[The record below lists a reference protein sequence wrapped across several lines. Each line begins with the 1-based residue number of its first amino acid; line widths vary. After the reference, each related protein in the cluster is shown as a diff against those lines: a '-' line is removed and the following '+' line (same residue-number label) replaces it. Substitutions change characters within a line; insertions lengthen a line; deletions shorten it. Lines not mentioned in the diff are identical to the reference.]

1 MGLNGTAEEQEPLTQ
16 HDSTATPSSRDS
28 ADHYRHGSITSA
40 STTSLV
46 LENINEHAR
55 PLASIKPLHPFEYRD
70 NDEDD
75 DPELPRYMAPAG
87 QRMSRNLRRGIWSA
101 SILALA
107 GWGLALLLFLIRGR
121 YRHDSQ
127 FAYNH
132 EAPMKS
138 SGKKVT
144 LDQIQTGQ
152 WVPIRHEISWISGP
166 NGEDGLLLERD
177 QQGKDFLVV
186 EDIRSKSADAQA
198 ASSSTLM
205 KSGWFQING
214 NNIWAEH
221 TWPSP
226 NQKKVLIA
234 SNTKKNFRHSFTGE
248 YYIFDV
254 AKQEAQP
261 LDPGNLDGRVQL
273 AQWAPT
279 SDSVVF
285 TRDNNMFLHILA
297 SDAVRQITKD
307 GGKDYFYGIP
317 DWVYEEEVFTDRVAT
332 WWSNNGQY
340 VAFLAT
346 NETEVP
352 EYPVQYFLS
361 RPSGKVPK
369 PGEENYPEVR
379 QIKYPKAGAPNP
391 VVDLSFYDVE
401 RAEVFSVDIS
411 GGFTDNDR
419 LITEVFWADKDQVL
433 IRESNRE
440 SDVLRLLLVDASSRT
455 GKMVRQL
462 DVAKSDGG
470 WVEPRHNTLFIP
482 ADPAN
487 GRPESGYVDTV
498 ISENRDHMAY
508 FTPLDS
514 AKPIMLTQG
523 QWDVVNAPSAV
534 DYKHNLV
541 YFEATKEGSTQRHAY
556 SVKLDGSDLK
566 AINPTEK
573 PGYWVNNFS
582 AAGGYVLINYDGP
595 GIPSQTI
602 SSTPSN
608 ANTYN
613 YVLETNPQLADMAS
627 SHELPHNVRS
637 TVTIDNFTLNVV
649 ERRPPHFDPNHKY
662 AVLFHLYGGPGSQT
676 VSYRFN
682 VDFQAH
688 VASSLN
694 YIVVTVDGR
703 GTGYIG
709 RNAQIII
716 RGNLGHYEAID
727 QIETAKIWAKKSYVD
742 ENRMAIWGW
751 SYGGFMTLKTLEMD
765 AGQTFKYGMAVAPVT
780 DWRFYDSV
788 YTERYMHTPQHNAAG
803 YQSSAIT
810 NATALGQNVRWL
822 MMHGVADDNVHMQS
836 TLTLVD
842 KLDLAG
848 VENYDMRMFPDS
860 DHSIYFHNANNI
872 VYESLGRWLVN
883 AFNGEWYRTQE
894 PVPLTF
900 YRAIKR
906 WIGGS

>member
-1 MGLNGTAEEQEPLTQ
+1 MVLDGTAEEHEPLTQ
-16 HDSTATPSSRDS
+16 HDSTTTPSSRTS
-28 ADHYRHGSITSA
+28 NDHYRRGSISSV

-46 LENINEHAR
+46 LENLNEQTV
-55 PLASIKPLHPFEYRD
+55 PLAFNKPAEHFDYRD

-87 QRMSRNLRRGIWSA
+87 QRMSRNLRRGIWIVSVV
-101 SILALA
+101 ALA
-107 GWGLALLLFLIRGR
+107 GWALALLLFLIGGR
-121 YRHDSQ
+121 YKHDSLS
-127 FAYNH
+127 AYDH
-132 EAPMKS
+132 DSPMKS

-144 LDQIQTGQ
+144 LDQIQKGQ
-152 WVPIRHEISWISGP
+152 WVPVRHEISWISGP
-166 NGEDGLLLERD
+166 KGEDGLLLERD

-186 EDIRSKSADAQA
+186 EDIRSRSADAQA
-198 ASSSTLM
+198 ASSRTLM
-205 KSGWFQING
+205 KSGWFRING
-214 NNIWAEH
+214 RNIWSEQ

-226 NQKKVLIA
+226 DQKRVLIA
-234 SNTKKNFRHSFTGE
+234 SNTKKNFRHSFTGD

-254 AKQEAQP
+254 ATQEAEP
-261 LDPGNLDGRVQL
+261 LDPGNTDGRVQL

-285 TRDNNMFLHILA
+285 TRDNNLFLRIIS
-297 SDAVRQITKD
+297 SDAVREITKD
-307 GGKDYFYGIP
+307 GGTNYFYGIP
-317 DWVYEEEVFTDRVAT
+317 DWVYEEEVFSGRIAT
-332 WWSNNGQY
+332 WWSHDGQF

-352 EYPVQYFLS
+352 EYPVQYFVS
-361 RPSGKVPK
+361 RPSGTVPK

-391 VVDLSFYDVE
+391 VVDLLFYDVE

-411 GGFTDNDR
+411 GGFADDDR

-440 SDVLRLLLVDASSRT
+440 SDVTRLLLVDASSRS

-462 DVAKSDGG
+462 DVGKLDGG
-470 WVEPRHNTLFIP
+470 WVTPRHNTLFIP
-482 ADPAN
+482 ADPSN
-487 GRPESGYVDTV
+487 GRPESGYIDT
-498 ISENRDHMAY
+498 IIYENYNHMAY

-514 AKPIMLTQG
+514 DKPIMLTQG
-523 QWDVVNAPSAV
+523 QWDTVSAPSTV
-534 DYKHNLV
+534 DYQHNIV
-541 YFEATKEGSTQRHAY
+541 YFTATKEGSTQRHAY
-556 SVKLDGSDLK
+556 SVKLDGNDLK
-566 AINPTEK
+566 AVVPTDK
-573 PGYWVNNFS
+573 PAYYDVKFS
-582 AAGGYVLINYDGP
+582 TAGGYMLVNYDGP

-602 SSTPSN
+602 QSTPSN
-608 ANTYN
+608 TDTYK
-613 YVLETNPQLADMAS
+613 YVLETNEELASMAS
-627 SHELPHNVRS
+627 SHELPHNIYS
-637 TVTIDNFTLNVV
+637 TVTIDNFTFNVV
-649 ERRPPHFDPNHKY
+649 ERRPAHFDPKRKY
-662 AVLFHLYGGPGSQT
+662 AVLFHLYGGPDSQT
-676 VSYRFN
+676 VSHRFT

-688 VASSLN
+688 VTSSLN
-694 YIVVTVDGR
+694 YLVVTVDGR

-709 RNAQIII
+709 RDAEVIV

-727 QIETAKIWAKKSYVD
+727 QIETAKIWAKKPYVD
-742 ENRMAIWGW
+742 KDRMAIWGW

-780 DWRFYDSV
+780 DWRFYDSI
-788 YTERYMHTPQHNAAG
+788 YTERYMHTPQNNAAG

-810 NATALGQNVRWL
+810 NVTALSQNVRWL

-860 DHSIYFHNANNI
+860 DHSIYFHNANTI
-872 VYESLGRWLVN
+872 VYDSLARWLVN

-900 YRAIKR
+900 YRAVKKR
-906 WIGGS
+906 VGRS